1 MHLARLYRHR
11 GSYDDFL
18 ESKAARLEAE
28 AAQAAADRG
37 KLRQELAWVRR
48 QPKARSTKSKA
59 RLDQFEELSARVA
72 ESRHQHLRRHLRPH
86 SRPHSHSRPRP
97 TRRTAT
103 ANAAVAAIGAKQQ
116 RLGGVLVRCEGVT
129 IDTPRGDPLLRAF
142 DYDFQ
147 RHERVGIIGPNGA
160 GKTTLLRV
168 LLGEF
173 EQKIAEGS
181 ITRGDT
187 VRFAHFD
194 QAGLR
199 APGDMRVQQFVAE
212 AVAAGPG
219 GGSRDETD
227 RKATRM
233 LNRFLFPPGRWHER
247 VERLSGGERRRL
259 R

>member
-1 MHLARLYRHR
+1 MGAPPAKGAFHQVE
-11 GSYDDFL
+11 GT
-18 ESKAARLEAE
+18 
-28 AAQAAADRG
+28 
-37 KLRQELAWVRR
+37 
-48 QPKARSTKSKA
+48 ARSVRGALRA
-59 RLDQFEELSARVA
+59 RGREQAPAPPPTPPPHFSALNLTLA
-72 ESRHQHLRRHLRPH
+72 
-86 SRPHSHSRPRP
+86 PRP
-97 TRRTAT
+97 TRRAAT
-103 ANAAVAAIGAKQQ
+103 ANAAVATIGAKQQ
-116 RLGGVLVRCEGVT
+116 RLGGVLVRCEGVS

-227 RKATRM
+227 RKVTRM

-247 VERLSGGERRRL
+247 VERLSGGEQRRL
-259 R
+259 W